1 MSRGNDAAQRMPR
14 TRKGRPI
21 ITPVGPVRPAILF
34 AGQSDPAEG
43 PTPLTIATGQ
53 PNKALMSIRG
63 RPMLSYVADALCASG
78 CVGRLIVVGL
88 SPEDVPDLCPALPVV
103 YLPDRGAV
111 IANALS
117 ALDVLDTEDHL
128 LFASSDIPL
137 LSAEAVR
144 DFVAR
149 SEATGADLCY
159 PAVRREVM
167 EARFP
172 GSGRS
177 FQHLVEGD
185 LAGGDLFFARPAV
198 LRENAALLQGLSA
211 RRKTGWGLARLLG
224 PGILVR
230 FVLRRLRI
238 VDLERRASA
247 IFGCSCRAVISSY
260 AELAMDVDHPKHLDV
275 VLHALEERGDAP
287 DRAVVKGAP

>member
-1 MSRGNDAAQRMPR
+1 MSRREDAGQRIYRPL
-14 TRKGRPI
+14 KGRPI
-21 ITPVGPVRPAILF
+21 ITPVGLVHPAVLF
-34 AGQSDPAEG
+34 ADQSDPAEG
-43 PTPLTIATGQ
+43 PTALTVATGQ
-53 PNKALMSIRG
+53 PCKALLLIRD

-78 CVGRLIVVGL
+78 CVGRLVVVGL
-88 SPEDVPDLCPALPVV
+88 SPEDAPDLCPALPVT
-103 YLPDRGAV
+103 YLPDRGGS

-117 ALDVLDTEDHL
+117 VLDLLETEDHVL
-128 LFASSDIPL
+128 LASSDIPL

-149 SEATGADLCY
+149 SAATGADLCY

-177 FQHLVEGD
+177 FRPLVEGD
-185 LAGGDLFFARPAV
+185 MAGGDLFFARPVV
-198 LRENAALLQGLSA
+198 LRRNAALVQRLSA
-211 RRKTGWGLARLLG
+211 HRKAALGLARLLG

-238 VDLERRASA
+238 ADLERRVSA
-247 IFGCSCRAVISSY
+247 LFGSSCRAIISPY

-275 VLHALEERGDAP
+275 VLRAMDERAGAA
-287 DRAVVKGAP
+287 DRTVAKETP